1 MASWSEDARRF
12 LEAHRVGHLA
22 TADAHGGP
30 HVVPVCY
37 ALDHEA
43 LYFIADEKPKRRAAR
58 ELKRL
63 ENLRE
68 NPRAA
73 LVVDDYDE
81 DWSRLAWILVRGT
94 ASFVADAAAHA
105 AALRLLRARYA
116 QYTAM
121 ALDDSTRHPLV
132 RIVPTRVTMW
142 RSLRGA

>member
-1 MASWSEDARRF
+1 SRPGMRGAMARSSPRPRRNSPGGTCAMASWSEDARRF

-73 LVVDDYDE
+73 RRFGFRSEEHTSELQSREKLVC
-81 DWSRLAWILVRGT
+81 
-94 ASFVADAAAHA
+94 
-105 AALRLLRARYA
+105 RLLLEKKKAA
-116 QYTAM
+116 TA
-121 ALDDSTRHPLV
+121 DDSRN
-132 RIVPTRVTMW
+132 
-142 RSLRGA
+142 SC